1 MQCKNGNKQRESSK
15 EFEELSVVLESGQ
28 VCSEVTRSCAEGA
41 TWTRASSELPASGS
55 SE

>member
-1 MQCKNGNKQRESSK
+1 MQCKNGNKQERLK
-15 EFEELSVVLESGQ
+15 EFEEVSVVLESGQ